1 MEIINVI
8 PRGYCQG
15 VVRAIKIAK
24 DTAEKYSDYPISM
37 LGMLVH
43 NQYVVPL
50 LRKKW
55 GIPHIPCWHSLVR
68 Q

>member
-43 NQYVVPL
+43 NQYVVNECKHL
-50 LRKKW
+50 GMFTVVSK
-55 GIPHIPCWHSLVR
+55 
-68 Q
+68 QND